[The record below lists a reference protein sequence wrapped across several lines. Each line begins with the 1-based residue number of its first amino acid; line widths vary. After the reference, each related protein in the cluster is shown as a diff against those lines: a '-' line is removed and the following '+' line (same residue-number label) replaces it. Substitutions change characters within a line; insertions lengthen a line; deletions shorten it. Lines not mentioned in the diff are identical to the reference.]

1 MSVSPGAVTDLTL
14 VLAVAA
20 AWSMGHHYSGAVV
33 GPAYGS
39 KSVGMYA
46 GIALAGVFVVV
57 GSLATGVVQTYVSLA
72 NISGV
77 YDVIVLFSLTLMAN
91 VTTYL
96 KVPTSTIQLYAF
108 SVLGA
113 AIATKASINYGL
125 FALLGAGWVFAP
137 LVSYYLGRGIYH
149 LIPLESKY
157 LRYAIIG
164 IMLYSGLVLGLND
177 VSNAASSLVSSGVD
191 ITLAKAICGASM
203 YAGML
208 MWGPRLIR
216 RVGEDLI
223 TMDYGKAV
231 SSQLTKS
238 IIVSSLNLFGLNAS
252 MNQTIVASLAGLGA
266 RRKVL
271 RSILK
276 GWVYSPVIG
285 FTTAFVLST
294 LVLALWP

>member
-1 MSVSPGAVTDLTL
+1 MQIAPAVVTDATL
-14 VLAVAA
+14 VLAIAA

-39 KSVGMYA
+39 RSIGMYS
-46 GIALAGVFVVV
+46 GILLAGVFVIV
-57 GSLATGVVQTYVSLA
+57 GSLATSVVSTYVSLA
-72 NISGV
+72 KLSGTE
-77 YDVIVLFSLTLMAN
+77 DVIVLSSLTLMTN

-113 AIATKASINYGL
+113 AVATGTAIDYGL
-125 FALLGAGWVFAP
+125 LLLLGASWVSAP
-137 LVSYYLGRGIYH
+137 IVSYFLGRGIYG
-149 LIPLESKY
+149 LIPSRAY
-157 LRYAIIG
+157 LRYVVVG

-177 VSNAASSLVSSGVD
+177 VSNAASSLVASGFD
-191 ITLAKAICGASM
+191 STLAKAVCGVSM
-203 YAGML
+203 YLGML

-216 RVGEDLI
+216 RVGEELVA
-223 TMDYGKAV
+223 MDYRKAV

-266 RRKVL
+266 RKHVL
-271 RSILK
+271 ISIAK
-276 GWVYSPVIG
+276 GWVYSPLVG
-285 FTTAFVLST
+285 FTTAFVLSI
-294 LVLALWP
+294 LLGSL